1 MAAAEGPEGR
11 LVAGLDG
18 CRGGW
23 VVALWDGIAP
33 LRLKRIARLAELFE
47 GPDAPQIAAI
57 DIPIGLPDRAGAG
70 GRGAERL
77 VRPLLG
83 ARQSSVF
90 SVPSRAAVMAGLGPD
105 DERTRYLS
113 ACAVA
118 RATSDPPKAVSKQAF
133 HIFPKIAEADALLR
147 DRPDLI
153 LRLLEC
159 HPEVAFWAMNGQ
171 RALDLP
177 KKVKSRPFPA
187 GLDLRLGLLAASG
200 VPIDKLSAQ
209 TALAL
214 KAGLD
219 DLVDAC
225 ACLWTAR
232 RALYGKALR
241 FPDPPGRDAL
251 GLMVAI
257 HA

>member
-1 MAAAEGPEGR
+1 MPAAEDPDSI

-18 CRGGW
+18 CKGGW
-23 VVALWDGIAP
+23 VVALWDGITP
-33 LRLKRIARLAELFE
+33 LRLKRIDRLEALFE
-47 GPDAPQIAAI
+47 GPDAPRIAAI
-57 DIPIGLPDRAGAG
+57 DIPIGLPGQAG
-70 GRGAERL
+70 GRSAEQQ

-105 DERTRYLS
+105 DERTRYLA

-118 RATSDPPKAVSKQAF
+118 RATSTPPKAVSKQAF

-147 DRPDLI
+147 ARPDLI
-153 LRLLEC
+153 SRLLEC
-159 HPEVAFWAMNGQ
+159 HPEVAFWAMNGE

-177 KKVKSRPFPA
+177 KKVKSQPFPK
-187 GLDLRLGLLAASG
+187 GLDLRMGLLAASG

-209 TALAL
+209 MALAL

-219 DLVDAC
+219 DMVDAC

-241 FPDPPGRDAL
+241 FPDPPERDAL
-251 GLMVAI
+251 GLTVAI